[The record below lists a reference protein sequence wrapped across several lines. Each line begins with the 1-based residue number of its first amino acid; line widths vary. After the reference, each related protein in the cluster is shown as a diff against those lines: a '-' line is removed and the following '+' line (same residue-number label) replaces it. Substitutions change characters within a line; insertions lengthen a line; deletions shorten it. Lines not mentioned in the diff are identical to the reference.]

1 MPPSRPWERG
11 SLHSASW
18 ISRTAAILA
27 KDARAELRTRH
38 ALNAVLLFALSSLVA
53 GSMSLAGARPGSEM
67 LAAFLWILMVFAA
80 MAGLPRSFVHEE
92 ERQTAGWLK
101 LSATPAMVYCGK
113 FAFNLLLLLLVE
125 IVTVPLFLVLLNVT
139 PAHAGAFLL
148 AIGFGCLGLAA
159 AGTLV
164 AAIVARTQNRGS
176 LFAALALPLLLP
188 VIVAG
193 AIATRESLTPGPV
206 FAAPGELRV
215 LLSYAVV
222 VFTGGLL
229 LFEFVWSD

>member
-1 MPPSRPWERG
+1 LS
-11 SLHSASW
+11 SASW
-18 ISRTAAILA
+18 ISRTLAILA
-27 KDARAELRTRH
+27 KDARAELRTRY

-53 GSMSLAGARPGSEM
+53 VSMSLAGARPGPDM

-92 ERQTAGWLK
+92 ERQTSGWLK
-101 LSATPAMVYCGK
+101 LSASPAMVYCGK
-113 FAFNLLLLLLVE
+113 FAFNLLLILLVE
-125 IVTVPLFLVLLNVT
+125 LVTVPIFLVLLNVT
-139 PAHAGAFLL
+139 PVHPAAFCL
-148 AIGFGCLGLAA
+148 AIGLGCLGLAA

-188 VIVAG
+188 VIVTG
-193 AIATRESLTPGPV
+193 TIATRESLSPGTGAV
-206 FAAPGELRV
+206 AWGEVRV

-229 LFEFVWSD
+229 LFEFVWND

>member
-1 MPPSRPWERG
+1 
-11 SLHSASW
+11 LHSGSW
-18 ISRTAAILA
+18 ISRTVAILA
-27 KDARAELRTRH
+27 KDACAEFRTRH
-38 ALNAVLLFALSSLVA
+38 ALNAVLLFALGSLVA
-53 GSMSLAGARPGSEM
+53 VSMSLAGGRPGPDM

-80 MAGLPRSFVHEE
+80 LAGLPRSFVHEE

-101 LSATPAMVYCGK
+101 LAATPSMVYCGK
-113 FAFNLLLLLLVE
+113 FGFNLLLLLLLE
-125 IVTVPLFLVLLNVT
+125 MVTVPIFLVLLNVT
-139 PAHAGAFLL
+139 PAHPGTFCL
-148 AIGFGCLGLAA
+148 AIFLGCLGLAA

-164 AAIVARTQNRGS
+164 AAIVGRTQNRGS

-193 AIATRESLTPGPV
+193 TIATRVSLTPGTGPM
-206 FAAPGELRV
+206 PWGELRV

-229 LFEFVWSD
+229 LFEFVWND